1 MERWERVDDL
11 CAQLGCLD
19 GGLCFREGRHA
30 HLAAYD
36 EPGEDLHCHRAL
48 ALKVGPAAP
57 YSLRLAVWRAFL
69 RRVGLLRLLPR
80 EPYRG

>member
-1 MERWERVDDL
+1 MPPEPVDDL

-36 EPGEDLHCHRAL
+36 EPGAPLHCHRAL
-48 ALKVGPAAP
+48 ALPEPARP
-57 YSLRLAVWRAFL
+57 YNLRLAVWRAFL